1 MDGKAIEAEQHGSNG
16 SSIAARLD
24 AVERAVPPPEIA
36 DVWLFPPLPDVES
49 SAEFLLFTRILE
61 GNARALY
68 SARMVPENGTPAHQV
83 IVEHG
88 SVPAERVSRIVGQL
102 QRRLGHDAPPRHV
115 PIEGE
120 PDRWRSLRERTGPA
134 GPGGEPAAETDRSR
148 VSRAV

>member
-1 MDGKAIEAEQHGSNG
+1 MDGKAPEAEARGSDG
-16 SSIAARLD
+16 STIAWRLN

-36 DVWLFPPLPDVES
+36 DLWLFPPLPEVES

-61 GNARALY
+61 GDARALY
-68 SARMVPENGTPAHQV
+68 SARMVPANGTPSHQV

-120 PDRWRSLRERTGPA
+120 PERWRSLLERNG
-134 GPGGEPAAETDRSR
+134 GPGPETAEEPESAR
-148 VSRAV
+148 RA